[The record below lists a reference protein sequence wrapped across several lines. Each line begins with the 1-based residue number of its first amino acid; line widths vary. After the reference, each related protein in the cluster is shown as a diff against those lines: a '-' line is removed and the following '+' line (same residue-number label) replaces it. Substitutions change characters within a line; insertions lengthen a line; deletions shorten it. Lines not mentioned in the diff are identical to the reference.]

1 MTCYPLHQP
10 LRVID
15 EKVAKNINSTAYKP
29 RNEVI
34 EHFVKQNFKD
44 NQ

>member
-29 RNEVI
+29 SNEI
-34 EHFVKQNFKD
+34 YKYKD
-44 NQ
+44 TQ